1 MAPKNGRSGD
11 IMTQLYRAEIQP
23 LNAEKIGTAAHGYVE
38 FLQEE
43 EELKIKLEMFD
54 TPANIQHWEHF
65 HGFPDGKEAQV
76 PTLAQDSN
84 GDGWIDLPETES
96 VSGTTMGPL
105 DNAPHEMT
113 IPNDG
118 YPVADAKGY
127 YSYEKTVPL
136 KALKAKFKEVFGTDD
151 LQLEKRVVYIHG
163 IPRSLDIP
171 DTVGG
176 KLTESY
182 DQYVTLPIAA
192 GKIQRI
198 ED

>member
-1 MAPKNGRSGD
+1 MS
-11 IMTQLYRAEIQP
+11 QLYRAEIKP
-23 LNAEKIGTAAHGYVE
+23 LNAEKIGTAAHGSVE
-38 FLQEE
+38 FIKEGESLQ
-43 EELKIKLEMFD
+43 IKLEMFD

-65 HGFPDGKEAQV
+65 HGFPDGKEANL

-96 VSGTTMGPL
+96 VSGTTMVPL
-105 DNAPHEMT
+105 DNAPHQMN
-113 IPNDG
+113 IPNDN

-136 KALKAKFKEVFGTDD
+136 KALQERFKEVFGTDD

-163 IPRSLDIP
+163 VPQSLKIP

-176 KLTESY
+176 KLTEVY

-192 GKIQRI
+192 GKIKKVTY
-198 ED
+198 